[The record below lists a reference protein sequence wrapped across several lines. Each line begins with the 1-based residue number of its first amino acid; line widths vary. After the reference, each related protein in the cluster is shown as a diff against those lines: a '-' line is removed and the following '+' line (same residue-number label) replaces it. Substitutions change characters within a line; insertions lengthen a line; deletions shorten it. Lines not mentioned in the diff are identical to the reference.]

1 MIFEIFKIGLYIFFS
16 EAICMYKKSHCDLD
30 DITRQASDAADL
42 DTNVTQN
49 WIDVMIGWW
58 KKLRRSRT

>member
-1 MIFEIFKIGLYIFFS
+1 MIFRKFQDRTVHIFLRDN
-16 EAICMYKKSHCDLD
+16 CDLD
-30 DITRQASDAADL
+30 DATRQASDAADL
-42 DTNVTQN
+42 DINVTEN